1 MTGDQ
6 SADLIWYGL
15 ASTLVLSALLSRRMP
30 LKSTLLMALGWIG
43 IFAVALVA
51 FSYHRELGSA
61 AEKVGREVTGRAEQ
75 RADGTMLRVSM
86 AGDGHFWV
94 DGNINGTQARFLID
108 SGATITGLTRQTALA
123 AGLNIDDG
131 GPGLALNTANGTIV
145 AKRSSIARLQVG
157 PVSTGDL
164 PIVVSD
170 KFGGVNVLG
179 MNFLSRLKGWRVENG
194 EMVLQ
199 P

>member
-1 MTGDQ
+1 MTTDQ
-6 SADLIWYGL
+6 SANVIWYVL
-15 ASTLVLSALLSRRMP
+15 AATLVLSALASRRMP
-30 LKSTLLMALGWIG
+30 LKSTMLMVLGWAG

-61 AEKVGREVTGRAEQ
+61 AKKVGREATGQAEQ
-75 RADGTMLRVSM
+75 RTDGTTLRISM
-86 AGDGHFWV
+86 ADDGHYWV
-94 DGNINGTQARFLID
+94 DGDINGTNARFLID
-108 SGATITGLTRQTALA
+108 SGATTTGLSRQMALA
-123 AGLNIDDG
+123 AGLNIDG
-131 GPGLALNTANGTIV
+131 GPGIALNTANGTVV
-145 AKRSSIARLQVG
+145 AQRSSIARLQVG

-170 KFGGVNVLG
+170 KFGDVNVLG